1 MKSRTN
7 WAAHLTQEMQ
17 LCEIPY
23 LFNVDIDA
31 DCYESIKP
39 DADMPEANMFTID
52 VYLQATVQLPKPD
65 ELQMATVL
73 KRK

>member
-1 MKSRTN
+1 
-7 WAAHLTQEMQ
+7 
-17 LCEIPY
+17 
-23 LFNVDIDA
+23 
-31 DCYESIKP
+31 
-39 DADMPEANMFTID
+39 MPEANMFTID